1 MRSCLAFSIS
11 LDVAAFLCDGMD
23 GMVDAERRM
32 VVGVFIRRAAIRS
45 ESDGSMMDC
54 FSTRFTI

>member
-23 GMVDAERRM
+23 GMVDAERM
-32 VVGVFIRRAAIRS
+32 MVGVFIRRAAIRS
-45 ESDGSMMDC
+45 DGSMMDC
-54 FSTRFTI
+54 FVYKIYLM

>member
-1 MRSCLAFSIS
+1 MS

-32 VVGVFIRRAAIRS
+32 EVGVFIRRAAVRS
-45 ESDGSMMDC
+45 DSDGSMMDS
-54 FSTRFTI
+54 FVYKIYYLM